1 VWRSLRD
8 VDILAGSAGV
18 GAPNAEVRMSG
29 HNRWSSIKHKKGAV
43 DAKRSKI
50 FTKVIKEITVAARL
64 GGADPGGNP
73 RLRHALDEAK
83 AVNMPSEN
91 VTRAIKKGTGELGG
105 VSYEEITYEGVG
117 PAGTLF
123 LIEAVTDNRNRT
135 NPELRKVFER
145 HNGSLGAPGVAAWA
159 FEGKG
164 VIFLPKEAATE
175 EQLFEA
181 AVGAGA
187 DDVEDAGDRWM
198 ITAEKS
204 SLEEVKSALVSAG
217 MQVSSSELAKLPK
230 NKKTVEGREAQVLMN
245 LVEALEDHEDVQ
257 KVYSDFELS
266 EAELQR
272 LSQ

>member
-1 VWRSLRD
+1 
-8 VDILAGSAGV
+8 
-18 GAPNAEVRMSG
+18 MSG

-43 DAKRSKI
+43 DAKRGKI
-50 FTKVIKEITVAARL
+50 FTKIIKEITVAARL
-64 GGADPGGNP
+64 GGGDPTGNA
-73 RLRHALDEAK
+73 RLRHAIDEAR
-83 AVNMPSEN
+83 AANMPGDN
-91 VTRAIKKGTGELGG
+91 VTRAVKKGTGELEG

-117 PAGTLF
+117 PSGTLF
-123 LIEAVTDNRNRT
+123 LVEALTDNRNRT
-135 NPELRKVFER
+135 NPELRKIFER
-145 HNGSLGAPGVAAWA
+145 HNGSLGSPGSAAWA

-164 VIFLPKEAATE
+164 LIFLPKEAAGE

-187 DDVEDAGDRWM
+187 ENVEDAGERWM
-198 ITAEKS
+198 VTCDKS
-204 SLEEVKSALVSAG
+204 NLEEVKTAIGSAG
-217 MQVSSSELAKLPK
+217 LQVASSELAKLPK
-230 NKKTVEGREAQVLMN
+230 NRKTVEGREAEVLMN